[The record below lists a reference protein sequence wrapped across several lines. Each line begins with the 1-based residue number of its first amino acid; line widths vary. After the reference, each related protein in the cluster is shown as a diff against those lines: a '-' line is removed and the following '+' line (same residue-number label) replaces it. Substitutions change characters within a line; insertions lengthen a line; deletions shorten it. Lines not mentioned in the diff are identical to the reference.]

1 MYYKRYIEDI
11 FRILVDSDNQTWN
24 DFKDCLNQFGSLCW
38 NIEDLTLPTN
48 YLDSKIGIKNN
59 KILPIR
65 KISTYIYTSH
75 LASCFKGLITGELI
89 CYWTQNTSTE
99 DFIKFTEFFIQRLVK
114 WGHSIKDLIPLLQ
127 SATASLDSPHFD
139 NNNNQESPTRKIR
152 YSYTGSFTR
161 GILTEA
167 KSVKST
173 AKH

>member
-75 LASCFKGLITGELI
+75 LHHHT
-89 CYWTQNTSTE
+89 
-99 DFIKFTEFFIQRLVK
+99 
-114 WGHSIKDLIPLLQ
+114 
-127 SATASLDSPHFD
+127 
-139 NNNNQESPTRKIR
+139 
-152 YSYTGSFTR
+152 
-161 GILTEA
+161 
-167 KSVKST
+167 
-173 AKH
+173 